1 MPNKL
6 DRCVK
11 KLIEEGKSESSA
23 YAICTKSIGNDAVFT
38 GENKIDPNTGFMHT
52 PVVICRSGTQGYLG
66 RELGLTG
73 NDANKMFN
81 VLRHPED
88 VTHPESVATYENII
102 ATDEHPN
109 DRWIYI
115 DNVKEHQKGQVSN
128 VKVVGDTIEGLLTIT
143 DQDLINK
150 IQSGKVEVSLG
161 YAYKLI
167 AEDGE
172 YNGEPYQYRYKDM
185 IANHLSIVEKG
196 RCGKQCRITDD
207 NYATITD
214 EIPIQ
219 RVVDMKIT
227 INGIE
232 FEVDDALGEAIM
244 AERSA
249 KESDMEETTK
259 MAEDMEEE
267 LVEVKK
273 ANDRLKAR
281 VDAATDSKMTDAQI
295 NELVAE
301 RAGLVAFAQGICG
314 DAMPD
319 STEPLAIKTAVV
331 EKHFN
336 ISMDGKS
343 EAYIAARFDMVQEDQ
358 VAHDSSVS
366 KLTEDMKKKQKIATD
381 NEQIAKNA
389 RSNYMK
395 RKGL

>member
-1 MPNKL
+1 M
-6 DRCVK
+6 CK
-11 KLIEEGKSESSA
+11 K
-23 YAICTKSIGNDAVFT
+23 CTKTIANDKVT
-38 GENKIDPNTGFMHT
+38 IGENKIDPNTGFMHT
-52 PVVICRSGTQGYLG
+52 PVVICRSGIQGYLG

-73 NDANKMFN
+73 NDAQKIFN

-88 VTHPESVATYENII
+88 VTDPESVATYENII

-115 DNVKEHQKGQVSN
+115 DNVKEHQRGQVSN
-128 VKVVGDTIEGLLTIT
+128 VKVAGDTIEGLLTIT
-143 DQDLINK
+143 DQDLIDK
-150 IQSGKVEVSLG
+150 IQKGKVEVSLG

-172 YNGEPYQYRYKDM
+172 YNGEPYQFRYTDM

-196 RCGKQCRITDD
+196 RCGEQCRITDD

-214 EIPIQ
+214 EIPNQ
-219 RVVDMKIT
+219 RVVDMKIM

-232 FEVDDALGEAIM
+232 FDVDDALGEAIM
-244 AERSA
+244 AERAA

-267 LVEVKK
+267 VVEVKK
-273 ANDRLKAR
+273 ANDKLQAR
-281 VDAATDSKMTDAQI
+281 VDAANDSKMTDAKI
-295 NELVAE
+295 NELVVE
-301 RAGLVAFAQGICG
+301 RAGLVAFAQGVCG
-314 DAMPD
+314 DSMPD

-343 EAYIAARFDMVQEDQ
+343 AAYIDARFDMVKEDQ
-358 VAHDSSVS
+358 VAHDSSVT
-366 KLTEDMKKKQKIATD
+366 KLAEDMKKKKILAND
-381 NEQIAKNA
+381 NEKVASDA
-389 RSNYMK
+389 RAAYIK
-395 RKGL
+395 RKVK